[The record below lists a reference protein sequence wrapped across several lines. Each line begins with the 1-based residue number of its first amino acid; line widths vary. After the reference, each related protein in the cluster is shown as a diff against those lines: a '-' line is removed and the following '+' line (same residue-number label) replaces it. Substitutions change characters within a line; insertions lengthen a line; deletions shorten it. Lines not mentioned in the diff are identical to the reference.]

1 MKEIILSAD
10 GPSSVYLVPDDVAAD
25 LKKYC
30 CEFCCKWIYQ
40 SPQKARFKRHGGVCF
55 DETDFIGYL
64 NEYLFPNQKSVLVK
78 ELGWTDLGKNLPREY
93 RSLPYFN
100 F

>member
-10 GPSSVYLVPDDVAAD
+10 GPSSVYLVPDDVATD

-40 SPQKARFKRHGGVCF
+40 SPQKERFKRHGGVCF
-55 DETDFIGYL
+55 DETDFIDYL
-64 NEYLFPNQKSVLVK
+64 TNEAKF
-78 ELGWTDLGKNLPREY
+78 
-93 RSLPYFN
+93 
-100 F
+100 